1 MGSRKILLLSDGSQI
16 FTALSRVFT
25 NEGYHTLTTDTPQA
39 AIQALRC
46 PDFQLFITRI
56 RPDRPEPL
64 SLLKALRR
72 RHPQV
77 TAIILRGE
85 QEINSPLEAYHLED
99 DEEVFILCG
108 WPGLRRLVAS
118 CLPH

>member
-16 FTALSRVFT
+16 FTVLSRVFT

-46 PDFQLFITRI
+46 PDFQLLITRI

-72 RHPQV
+72 RHPRL
-77 TAIILRGE
+77 TAIILRGKHE
-85 QEINSPLEAYHLED
+85 VNSPSEAYHLKD
-99 DEEVFILCG
+99 SEEVFIPCG

-118 CLPH
+118 CLNC

>member
-16 FTALSRVFT
+16 FTVLSRVLT

-39 AIQALRC
+39 AVQALRC
-46 PDFQLFITRI
+46 PGFQLLITRI

-72 RHPQV
+72 RHPSL
-77 TAIILRGE
+77 TAIILRGKHE
-85 QEINSPLEAYHLED
+85 VNFPLEAFPPED
-99 DEEVFILCG
+99 GEEVIIPCG
-108 WPGLRRLVAS
+108 WPGLGGLVAS
-118 CLPH
+118 CLQH

>member
-1 MGSRKILLLSDGSQI
+1 MASRKILLLSDGSQI
-16 FTALSRVFT
+16 FTVLSRFFT

-39 AIQALRC
+39 AMQALRC
-46 PDFQLFITRI
+46 PNFQLFITRI

-72 RHPQV
+72 RYPRL

-85 QEINSPLEAYHLED
+85 HEVNSPFEAYPVED
-99 DEEVFILCG
+99 GEEVFIPCG
-108 WPGLRRLVAS
+108 WPGLRPLVAS
-118 CLPH
+118 CLQH

>member
-16 FTALSRVFT
+16 FTVLNQFFT
-25 NEGYHTLTTDTPQA
+25 DEGYHTLTTDTPQA
-39 AIQALRC
+39 AVQALRGA
-46 PDFQLFITRI
+46 DFQLLITRI

-64 SLLKALRR
+64 FLLKALRR
-72 RHPQV
+72 RHPRL

-85 QEINSPLEAYHLED
+85 HEVNSPLEAYPLED
-99 DEEVFILCG
+99 GEEVFITCG